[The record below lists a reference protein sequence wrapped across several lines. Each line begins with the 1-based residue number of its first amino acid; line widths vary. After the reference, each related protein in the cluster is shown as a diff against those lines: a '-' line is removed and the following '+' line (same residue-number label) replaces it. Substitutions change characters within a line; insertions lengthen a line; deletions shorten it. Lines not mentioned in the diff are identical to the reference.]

1 MDTVLMKS
9 TPVDKENAFRDYLLA
24 RNPSES
30 FARKYLTYMHSSL
43 IRQLAQRIA
52 NVEDI
57 YQVNNINLLQEI
69 YDALKKEPDNVRL
82 HNVYSGVLSAYM
94 KFLTGKELRKRVI
107 KKEN

>member
-9 TPVDKENAFRDYLLA
+9 TPANKESAFRDYLLA

-30 FARKYLTYMHSSL
+30 FARKYLAYMHSTL
-43 IRQLAQRIA
+43 IKQLVQRIA
-52 NVEDI
+52 KVGDI
-57 YQVNNINLLQEI
+57 YQVNRINLLQDI
-69 YDALKKEPDNVRL
+69 YDVLKTEPDNVRL

>member
-1 MDTVLMKS
+1 MDTVLNS
-9 TPVDKENAFRDYLLA
+9 TPANKESAFRDYLLA

-43 IRQLAQRIA
+43 IRRLAHRIA
-52 NVEDI
+52 KVGGI
-57 YQVNNINLLQEI
+57 YQVNNIDLLQDI
-69 YDALKKEPDNVRL
+69 YEVLKKEPDNVRL

-107 KKEN
+107 KKED